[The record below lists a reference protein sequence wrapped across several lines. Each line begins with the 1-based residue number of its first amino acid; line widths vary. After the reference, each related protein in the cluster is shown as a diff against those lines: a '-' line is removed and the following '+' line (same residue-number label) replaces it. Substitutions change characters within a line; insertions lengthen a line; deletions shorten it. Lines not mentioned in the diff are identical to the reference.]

1 MKIPPEKYEV
11 GYGRPPKHTR
21 WTKGQC
27 GNPKRIRMRTAKPI
41 VELIDEFF
49 ADEIGIVENGVTR
62 RVSNF
67 EAVVMQLW
75 IKAMAANRRAM
86 NVLLKYL
93 EFAASRGGMGGL
105 EVERIIEDTKP
116 EEPGGE
122 NGKL

>member
-1 MKIPPEKYEV
+1 LGV
-11 GYGRPPKHTR
+11 
-21 WTKGQC
+21 
-27 GNPKRIRMRTAKPI
+27 KRIRKRIAKPI
-41 VELIDEFF
+41 VESIDDFF

-67 EAVVMQLW
+67 EAIILQVWL
-75 IKAMAANRRAM
+75 KAMAGNRRAM
-86 NVLLKYL
+86 NVLLKYG

-122 NGKL
+122 ND

>member
-1 MKIPPEKYEV
+1 M
-11 GYGRPPKHTR
+11 
-21 WTKGQC
+21 
-27 GNPKRIRMRTAKPI
+27 RIAKPI

>member
-1 MKIPPEKYEV
+1 M
-11 GYGRPPKHTR
+11 
-21 WTKGQC
+21 
-27 GNPKRIRMRTAKPI
+27 RIAKPI

-62 RVSNF
+62 RVRNF
-67 EAVVMQLW
+67 EAIILQVW

-86 NVLLKYL
+86 NVLLKYG

-116 EEPGGE
+116 EEAGGE